1 MTLPTS
7 TDPLADLLGAEPRL
21 VLLVRGATSTGKSW
35 LVKSMAEAGLGRL
48 LVFDT
53 EDRARLLPGAGRTF
67 DVVPVR
73 NPRDL
78 PAYIDRWVGSEA
90 ARARGIGCYALDSLA
105 RFYGALRADLL
116 LAVHE
121 RAGGDPTAAPTAE
134 EEVGLQVRVQHV
146 LHRLCAQSGA
156 NVVLTDQIHARG
168 KEAAEDRAEG
178 RITPLL
184 LSGAEYVVD
193 VIAELALEYRDE
205 QMDEV
210 RVLRIVKTNTE
221 AFTPGEAFINPDFA
235 MLLERMKD
243 YQARQMAEPLAVPA
257 TEALPPLTEALPE
270 PPAPPAPADLTLA
283 ELLAIAEQAGVRRGQ
298 VEASA
303 RRHHGV
309 DDLTRLTAAQRA
321 DLHRRLLEFIAR
333 EQAKA
338 AGGDQPAAPNGAA
351 APKAVAATR
360 VAARPT
366 KGG

>member
-1 MTLPTS
+1 MTLPPAI
-7 TDPLADLLGAEPRL
+7 DPLADLLGGEPRL

-35 LVKSMAEAGLGRL
+35 LVKSMAQAGLGRL

-53 EDRARLLPGAGRTF
+53 EDRARLLPGAGRDF

-134 EEVGLQVRVQHV
+134 EEIGLQVRVQHV

-156 NVVLTDQIHARG
+156 NVVLTDQINARG
-168 KEAAEDRAEG
+168 KEAAEDRAQG

-193 VIAELALEYRDE
+193 VIAELALEYREDLLDE
-205 QMDEV
+205 A

-221 AFTPGEAFINPDFA
+221 AFTPGEAFINATFA
-235 MLLERMKD
+235 TLLDRLKA
-243 YQARQMAEPLAVPA
+243 YQARQAAETPARPAAALLPPLA
-257 TEALPPLTEALPE
+257 EALPA
-270 PPAPPAPADLTLA
+270 PAPAPARLTLG
-283 ELLAIAEQAGVRRGQ
+283 ELLAVAEREGVRRGQ
-298 VEASA
+298 LEASA
-303 RRHHGV
+303 RRSHGV
-309 DDLTRLTAAQRA
+309 DDLSRLTADQIE
-321 DLHRRLLEFIAR
+321 DLHRRMLEFVAR
-333 EQAKA
+333 ERAKA
-338 AGGDQPAAPNGAA
+338 AGGAVPAAANGAA
-351 APKAVAATR
+351 APRAVAAMR
-360 VAARPT
+360 VAARPS
-366 KGG
+366 KDG

>member
-1 MTLPTS
+1 
-7 TDPLADLLGAEPRL
+7 
-21 VLLVRGATSTGKSW
+21 
-35 LVKSMAEAGLGRL
+35 MAEAGLGRL

-53 EDRARLLPGAGRTF
+53 EDRARLLPGAGRAF

-78 PAYIDRWVGSEA
+78 PAYVDRWVGSEA

-134 EEVGLQVRVQHV
+134 EEIGLQVRVQHV

-178 RITPLL
+178 RITPLT
-184 LSGAEYVVD
+184 LSGAEYIVD
-193 VIAELALEYRDE
+193 VIAELALEYREDLL
-205 QMDEV
+205 DEV

-221 AFTPGEAFINPDFA
+221 AFTPGETFIDPDFA
-235 MLLERMKD
+235 TLLDRMRA
-243 YQARQMAEPLAVPA
+243 YQARQMAATPA
-257 TEALPPLTEALPE
+257 GPAAEQPPPLTEALP
-270 PPAPPAPADLTLA
+270 APAAPAAPARMTPA
-283 ELLAIAEQAGVRRGQ
+283 ELLAVAERAGVRRGQ

-309 DDLTRLTAAQRA
+309 DDLGRLTADQIE

-333 EQAKA
+333 EQAEA
-338 AGGDQPAAPNGAA
+338 SDRPAATNGKAGAA
-351 APKAVAATR
+351 AVSAMR
-360 VAARPT
+360 VASRPS
-366 KGG
+366 KEN

>member
-1 MTLPTS
+1 MS
-7 TDPLADLLGAEPRL
+7 AKAHVDPLADLLGAEPRL

-35 LVKSMAEAGLGRL
+35 LVKSMAQAGIGRL

-53 EDRARLLPGAGRTF
+53 EDRARLLPGAGRDF

-78 PAYIDRWVGSEA
+78 PAYVDRWVGSEA

-134 EEVGLQVRVQHV
+134 EEIGLQVRVQHV

-178 RITPLL
+178 RITPLT
-184 LSGAEYVVD
+184 LSGAEYIVD
-193 VIAELALEYRDE
+193 VIAELALEYREDR
-205 QMDEV
+205 MDEA

-221 AFTPGEAFINPDFA
+221 AFLPGEAFLDPDFA
-235 MLLERMKD
+235 TLLDRMKV
-243 YQARQMAEPLAVPA
+243 YQARQAATPAGQTAER
-257 TEALPPLTEALPE
+257 LPPLTEALPE
-270 PPAPPAPADLTLA
+270 PEPAPAAARLTLA
-283 ELLAIAEQAGVRRGQ
+283 ELLAAAEREGVRRGQ

-303 RRHHGV
+303 RRNHGV
-309 DDLTRLTAAQRA
+309 DDLDRLTADQIE
-321 DLHRRLLEFIAR
+321 DLHRRMLEFVAR
-333 EQAKA
+333 ERAKA
-338 AGGDQPAAPNGAA
+338 VAGAAPSAGSNGAA
-351 APKAVAATR
+351 PPAVAAR
-360 VAARPT
+360 GAARPG
-366 KGG
+366 KDN

>member
-1 MTLPTS
+1 MTLAPPI
-7 TDPLADLLGAEPRL
+7 DPLADLLGGEPRL

-35 LVKSMAEAGLGRL
+35 LVKSMAQAGLGRL

-53 EDRARLLPGAGRTF
+53 EDRARLLPGAGRDF

-134 EEVGLQVRVQHV
+134 EEIGLQVRVQHV

-156 NVVLTDQIHARG
+156 NVVLTDQINARG
-168 KEAAEDRAEG
+168 KEAAEDRAQG

-193 VIAELALEYRDE
+193 VIAELALEYREDLLDE
-205 QMDEV
+205 A

-221 AFTPGEAFINPDFA
+221 AFTPGEAFINATFA
-235 MLLERMKD
+235 TLLDRLKA
-243 YQARQMAEPLAVPA
+243 YQARQVAEAPSRPAAALLPPLA
-257 TEALPPLTEALPE
+257 EALPA
-270 PPAPPAPADLTLA
+270 PAPAPARLTLG
-283 ELLAIAEQAGVRRGQ
+283 ELLAVAEREGVRRGQ
-298 VEASA
+298 LEASA
-303 RRHHGV
+303 RRSHGV
-309 DDLTRLTAAQRA
+309 DDLSRLTADQIE
-321 DLHRRLLEFIAR
+321 DLHRRMLEFVAR
-333 EQAKA
+333 ERAKA
-338 AGGDQPAAPNGAA
+338 AGGAVPAAANGAA
-351 APKAVAATR
+351 AARAVGATR
-360 VAARPT
+360 VAARPS
-366 KGG
+366 KDE